1 MSLGYQ
7 GQTGL
12 RKIIKLRNVVCS
24 PDISLSYSV
33 FTRTHEKKQI
43 RESLRKELLLRGN
56 NDFWRK
62 INLGLWELKLSNL

>member
-1 MSLGYQ
+1 M
-7 GQTGL
+7 
-12 RKIIKLRNVVCS
+12 
-24 PDISLSYSV
+24 SYSV

-62 INLGLWELKLSNL
+62 ITLDQWELKIPKL

>member
-1 MSLGYQ
+1 M
-7 GQTGL
+7 
-12 RKIIKLRNVVCS
+12 S

-43 RESLRKELLLRGN
+43 RESLRKELLLRDN

-62 INLGLWELKLSNL
+62 INLGQWELKISNL

>member
-1 MSLGYQ
+1 M
-7 GQTGL
+7 
-12 RKIIKLRNVVCS
+12 S

-62 INLGLWELKLSNL
+62 INLGQWELKISNL